1 MLLLS
6 VHFAPH
12 LPMHSAAFEAKDIAK
27 GNGRPLRILHS
38 AITAGGVARQSLD
51 NGLVGRSHLHHPG
64 SKYGILP
71 RRFSTM
77 RASSLRSTSLLFPP
91 SASRRLSKD
100 SRAHTETHKSR
111 DRTVDSS
118 STILEKQ
125 QATCRGGGRNVF
137 VDEDQKLLSRRNWHA
152 GE

>member
-1 MLLLS
+1 MRFLCSFQFLNTSGRYICWIDMLLLS

-12 LPMHSAAFEAKDIAK
+12 LPMHSAAFEAKYIAK

-71 RRFSTM
+71 RRFSTN
-77 RASSLRSTSLLFPP
+77 AGVVVAVDVSSRSSVGFEKALQAQQ
-91 SASRRLSKD
+91 SAHRDTQVARQDCRLQLND
-100 SRAHTETHKSR
+100 S
-111 DRTVDSS
+111 
-118 STILEKQ
+118 
-125 QATCRGGGRNVF
+125 
-137 VDEDQKLLSRRNWHA
+137 
-152 GE
+152 